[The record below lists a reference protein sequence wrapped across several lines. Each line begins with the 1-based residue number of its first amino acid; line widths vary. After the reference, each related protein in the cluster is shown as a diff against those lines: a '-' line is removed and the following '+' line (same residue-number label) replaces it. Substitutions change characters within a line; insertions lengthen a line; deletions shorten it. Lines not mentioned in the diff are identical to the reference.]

1 MQRVF
6 LWTGVLMAAL
16 FLGCGFVFLCS
27 DFLIDRFP
35 KPNRTWFGFIFLAY
49 GGFRAARQYNQFK
62 KLKREDNE

>member
-6 LWTGVLMAAL
+6 LWAGVLMATL

-27 DFLIDRFP
+27 DFLIERLP
-35 KPNRTWFGFIFLAY
+35 KPNRTWFGIIFIVY

-62 KLKREDNE
+62 KMQREDNE

>member
-27 DFLIDRFP
+27 DFLIEQLP
-35 KPNRTWFGFIFLAY
+35 KPNRTWFGIIFIVY

-62 KLKREDNE
+62 KLKKEDNE